1 MKRKNYIISLASALL
16 MGTMALS
23 LTACSS
29 EDNIANNT
37 QQPAQGEARTYT
49 VSIPAT
55 FSGDEAQTRAV
66 TFDNS
71 GTPPTA
77 TGSFETTENIY
88 VYNETKAALLSG
100 TLHPSDISADKKHC
114 QLAGTLTGT
123 IDASDK
129 LTLVYNMNSFITGD
143 PNACSFSYVSQ
154 EGSEAGIIDGGM
166 ATGVSA
172 TISSGTLTTA
182 DPVKFKMQQA
192 IFRLKFTDGTNPI
205 TVKSLLIK
213 STTGS
218 YIAYYSPFKEDNRY
232 SGDRIGV
239 SPASATSDYLYVA
252 VCINESGAPSELT
265 FTVTDNAGKV
275 YSATK
280 AAPTGGFKNGKYY
293 YSSDAIPLTFQ
304 MQLVAPTVTWTSVK
318 DGSVEPDMNNMYIVN
333 GPWVESISNYGPA
346 EIAISG
352 TSTGYRFYMAQE
364 STIKL
369 NGLTATYESNPF
381 ITTSSPLTLDIS
393 GANSITCKSSTWA
406 ISDSGSFL
414 RLSGSGTLTVTVDNG
429 DNYGLYAGNYC
440 DSYHFS
446 DVSTL
451 AAPGYT
457 VTRSARTDNAD
468 GTYTWTYT
476 VAPDLATPLTLEAT
490 ANGDIKVYPT
500 VTMSY
505 SVDGGTPVAISA
517 NTTIKTIN
525 VTAGQ
530 KVSFYSTNSSLVK
543 IEGGIRGCTSISPE
557 IPCYVY
563 GNVMSLIDD
572 SGTGFAN
579 DKTISAD
586 LALYGLFNNNGTTN
600 PNLINHPTKRIL
612 LPATTLANNCYENMF
627 FGCTGLTTAP
637 DLPAT
642 ELKSQCYK
650 SMFYGCTSLTT
661 APDLPAPT
669 LAYGCYDS
677 MFRDCT
683 SLNYVKCLATNV
695 SAQYCLDNWLNEVSA
710 TGTFVKASSGADWA
724 VAGSNGIPTAWT
736 VTSE

>member
-88 VYNETKAALLSG
+88 VYNETKGTLLSG

-129 LTLVYNMNSFITGD
+129 LTLVYNMNSFITGY
-143 PNACSFSYVSQ
+143 PNACSFAYVSQ

-213 STTGS
+213 SPGP
-218 YIAYYSPFKEDNRY
+218 YIAYYSPFKKDDRY

-318 DGSVEPDMNNMYIVN
+318 DGLVEPDINNMYTVN
-333 GPWVESISNYGPA
+333 GPWVESSSNYGPA

-352 TSTGYRFYMAQE
+352 TSTGYQFYMAQE

-369 NGLTATYESNPF
+369 NGLTATYESSSF

-393 GANSITCKSSTWA
+393 GANSITCKNAWA
-406 ISDSGSFL
+406 ISVSGSVL
-414 RLSGSGTLTVTVDNG
+414 RLSGSGTLTVTVNDA
-429 DNYGLYAGNYC
+429 DNYGLYAVNYC
-440 DSYHFS
+440 DFNQFS
-446 DVSTL
+446 DVSNL

-490 ANGDIKVYPT
+490 ASGRIQVSTK

-505 SVDGGTPVAISA
+505 SVDGGTRVYISDA
-517 NTTIKTIN
+517 TTIN

-543 IEGGIRGCTSISPE
+543 IEGVISNSTYIIPN

-579 DKTISAD
+579 DQTIAD
-586 LALYGLFNNNGTTN
+586 NALKGLFMNADQ
-600 PNLINHPTKRIL
+600 LKNHPTRCIL

-627 FGCTGLTTAP
+627 YGCTGLTVAP

-642 ELKSQCYK
+642 ELKTKCYK
-650 SMFYGCTSLTT
+650 HMFYGCTNLTT
-661 APDLPAPT
+661 APDLLAPT
-669 LAYGCYDS
+669 LAEGCYFS
-677 MFRDCT
+677 MFEGCT
-683 SLNYVKCLATNV
+683 SLNYVKCLATSV
-695 SAQYCLDNWLNEVSA
+695 SAEDCLYKWLKGVSA
-710 TGTFVKASSGADWA
+710 TGTFVKASGASWSEADGD
-724 VAGSNGIPTAWT
+724 GSNGYPSGWR

>member
-1 MKRKNYIISLASALL
+1 MKRKNYIISLALALL
-16 MGTMALS
+16 MGTMTMS

-29 EDNIANNT
+29 EDNIVNNT
-37 QQPAQGEARTYT
+37 QQPAQGEVRTYT

-88 VYNETKAALLSG
+88 VYNETKGTLLSG

-129 LTLVYNMNSFITGD
+129 LTLVYNMNSFNTEY
-143 PNACSFSYVSQ
+143 PNACSFTYVSQ

-213 STTGS
+213 PTTGS

-333 GPWVESISNYGPA
+333 GPWVESSSNYGPA

-381 ITTSSPLTLDIS
+381 ITTSSHLTLDIS
-393 GANSITCKSSTWA
+393 GANSITCKRSTWA
-406 ISDSGSFL
+406 ISVSSISSVL
-414 RLSGSGTLTVTVDNG
+414 SLSGNGTLTVTVDNAE
-429 DNYGLYAGNYC
+429 NYGLYAGNYYEP
-440 DSYHFS
+440 YHFS

-457 VTRSARTDNAD
+457 VTRSDMTNNGD

-476 VAPDLATPLTLEAT
+476 VAPALGYL
-490 ANGDIKVYPT
+490 Y
-500 VTMSY
+500 Y
-505 SVDGGTPVAISA
+505 SDGT
-517 NTTIKTIN
+517 
-525 VTAGQ
+525 
-530 KVSFYSTNSSLVK
+530 YSST
-543 IEGGIRGCTSISPE
+543 
-557 IPCYVY
+557 
-563 GNVMSLIDD
+563 LIDGKTPIGVIAYLD
-572 SGTGFAN
+572 QPGPDDDEITEKSQGAGHGLVLCLKNAATNVIWSTEKNLEFPGKETTSGDNGVKRTTDVSGYTYTSTLAA
-579 DKTISAD
+579 KTDAETKYP
-586 LALYGLFNNNGTTN
+586 ALYIAKN
-600 PNLINHPTKRIL
+600 
-612 LPATTLANNCYENMF
+612 YSE
-627 FGCTGLTTAP
+627 
-637 DLPAT
+637 
-642 ELKSQCYK
+642 
-650 SMFYGCTSLTT
+650 
-661 APDLPAPT
+661 LPAPSGT
-669 LAYGCYDS
+669 TGWFLPSAQQWVRMQIGVGGLNLSDVLEGYYTYYDS
-677 MFRDCT
+677 GETCFQHFNSALSKAGDGNFNPLQPYEWYWT
-683 SLNYVKCLATNV
+683 SSENDKSTAIELQLGEDDSRTDKGFYWTGDNKADPIDKVYSRVRTVLA
-695 SAQYCLDNWLNEVSA
+695 
-710 TGTFVKASSGADWA
+710 F
-724 VAGSNGIPTAWT
+724 
-736 VTSE
+736 

>member
-1 MKRKNYIISLASALL
+1 MKRKNYIFSLALALL
-16 MGTMALS
+16 MGTMTMS

-29 EDNIANNT
+29 EDNIVNNT
-37 QQPAQGEARTYT
+37 QQPAQGEVRTYT

-88 VYNETKAALLSG
+88 VYNETKGTLLSG

-129 LTLVYNMNSFITGD
+129 LTLVYNMNSFNTEY
-143 PNACSFSYVSQ
+143 PNACSFTYVSQ

-213 STTGS
+213 PTTGS

-333 GPWVESISNYGPA
+333 GPWGESSSNYGPA

-381 ITTSSPLTLDIS
+381 ITTSSHLTLDIS

-406 ISDSGSFL
+406 ISVSGSVL
-414 RLSGSGTLTVTVDNG
+414 WLSGSGTLTVTVDNAE
-429 DNYGLYAGNYC
+429 NYGLYAQNYYEP
-440 DSYHFS
+440 YHFS
-446 DVSTL
+446 NVSTL
-451 AAPGYT
+451 AAPGYI
-457 VTRSARTDNAD
+457 VTRSDMTNNGD

-476 VAPDLATPLTLEAT
+476 VAPALGYL
-490 ANGDIKVYPT
+490 Y
-500 VTMSY
+500 Y
-505 SVDGGTPVAISA
+505 SDGT
-517 NTTIKTIN
+517 
-525 VTAGQ
+525 
-530 KVSFYSTNSSLVK
+530 YSST
-543 IEGGIRGCTSISPE
+543 
-557 IPCYVY
+557 
-563 GNVMSLIDD
+563 LIDGKKPIGVIAYLD
-572 SGTGFAN
+572 QPGPDDDEITEKSQGAGHGLVLCLKNAATNVIWSTENNLEFPGKETTSGDNGVKRTTDVSGYTYTSTLAA
-579 DKTISAD
+579 KTDAETKYP
-586 LALYGLFNNNGTTN
+586 ALYIAKN
-600 PNLINHPTKRIL
+600 
-612 LPATTLANNCYENMF
+612 YSE
-627 FGCTGLTTAP
+627 
-637 DLPAT
+637 
-642 ELKSQCYK
+642 
-650 SMFYGCTSLTT
+650 
-661 APDLPAPT
+661 LPAPSGT
-669 LAYGCYDS
+669 TGWFLPSAQQWVRMQIGVGGLNLSDVLEGYYTYYDS
-677 MFRDCT
+677 GETCFQHFNSALSKAGDGNFNPLQPYEWYWT
-683 SLNYVKCLATNV
+683 SSENDKSTAIELQLGEDDSRTDKGFYWTGDDKADPIDKVYSRVRTVLA
-695 SAQYCLDNWLNEVSA
+695 
-710 TGTFVKASSGADWA
+710 F
-724 VAGSNGIPTAWT
+724 
-736 VTSE
+736 

>member
-1 MKRKNYIISLASALL
+1 MKRKNYIFSLALALL
-16 MGTMALS
+16 MGTMTMS

-29 EDNIANNT
+29 EDIVANNT
-37 QQPAQGEARTYT
+37 QQPAQGEVRTYT

-129 LTLVYNMNSFITGD
+129 LTLVYNMNSFNTGY
-143 PNACSFSYVSQ
+143 PNACSFTYVSQ

-213 STTGS
+213 PTTGS

-280 AAPTGGFKNGKYY
+280 AAPTGGFKNGQYY

-318 DGSVEPDMNNMYIVN
+318 DGSVEPDMNNMYTVN

-406 ISDSGSFL
+406 ISVSSISSVL
-414 RLSGSGTLTVTVDNG
+414 KLSGSGTLTVTVDNAE
-429 DNYGLYAGNYC
+429 NYGLYAGNYL
-440 DSYHFS
+440 DINHFS

-457 VTRSARTDNAD
+457 VTRSDMTDNGN

-476 VAPDLATPLTLEAT
+476 VAPALGYL
-490 ANGDIKVYPT
+490 Y
-500 VTMSY
+500 Y
-505 SVDGGTPVAISA
+505 SDGT
-517 NTTIKTIN
+517 
-525 VTAGQ
+525 
-530 KVSFYSTNSSLVK
+530 YSST
-543 IEGGIRGCTSISPE
+543 
-557 IPCYVY
+557 
-563 GNVMSLIDD
+563 LIDGKTPIGVIAYLD
-572 SGTGFAN
+572 QPGPDDDEITEKSQGAGHGLVLCLKNAATNVIWSTEKNLEFPGKETTSGDNGVKRTTDVSGYTYTSTLAA
-579 DKTISAD
+579 KTDAETKYP
-586 LALYGLFNNNGTTN
+586 ALYIAKN
-600 PNLINHPTKRIL
+600 
-612 LPATTLANNCYENMF
+612 YSE
-627 FGCTGLTTAP
+627 
-637 DLPAT
+637 
-642 ELKSQCYK
+642 
-650 SMFYGCTSLTT
+650 
-661 APDLPAPT
+661 LPAPSGT
-669 LAYGCYDS
+669 TGWFLPSAQQWVRMQIGVGGLNLSDVLEGYYTYYDS
-677 MFRDCT
+677 GETCFQHFNSALSKAGDGNFNPLQPYEWYWT
-683 SLNYVKCLATNV
+683 SSENDNSTAIELQLGEDDSRTDKGFYWTGDDKANPIDKVYSRVRTVLA
-695 SAQYCLDNWLNEVSA
+695 
-710 TGTFVKASSGADWA
+710 F
-724 VAGSNGIPTAWT
+724 
-736 VTSE
+736 

>member
-1 MKRKNYIISLASALL
+1 MKRKNYIFSLALALL
-16 MGTMALS
+16 MDTMALS

-29 EDNIANNT
+29 EDNIVNNT
-37 QQPAQGEARTYT
+37 QQPAQGEVRTYT

-129 LTLVYNMNSFITGD
+129 LTLVYNMNSFITGY
-143 PNACSFSYVSQ
+143 PNACSFTYVSQ

-213 STTGS
+213 PTTGS

-352 TSTGYRFYMAQE
+352 TCTGYRFYMAQE

-381 ITTSSPLTLDIS
+381 ITTSSSLTLDIS

-406 ISDSGSFL
+406 ISVSGSVL
-414 RLSGSGTLTVTVDNG
+414 RLSGSGTLTVTVDNA
-429 DNYGLYAGNYC
+429 DNYGLYAQNYYEP
-440 DSYHFS
+440 YHFS

-457 VTRSARTDNAD
+457 VTRSDMTNNGD

-476 VAPDLATPLTLEAT
+476 VAPALGYL
-490 ANGDIKVYPT
+490 Y
-500 VTMSY
+500 Y
-505 SVDGGTPVAISA
+505 SDGT
-517 NTTIKTIN
+517 
-525 VTAGQ
+525 
-530 KVSFYSTNSSLVK
+530 YSST
-543 IEGGIRGCTSISPE
+543 
-557 IPCYVY
+557 
-563 GNVMSLIDD
+563 LIDGKTPIGVIAYLD
-572 SGTGFAN
+572 QPGPDDDEITEKSQGAGHGLVLCLKNAATNVIWSTEKNLEFPGKETTSGDNGVKRTTDVSGYTYTSTLAA
-579 DKTISAD
+579 KTDAETKYP
-586 LALYGLFNNNGTTN
+586 ALYIAKN
-600 PNLINHPTKRIL
+600 
-612 LPATTLANNCYENMF
+612 YSE
-627 FGCTGLTTAP
+627 
-637 DLPAT
+637 
-642 ELKSQCYK
+642 
-650 SMFYGCTSLTT
+650 
-661 APDLPAPT
+661 LPAPSGT
-669 LAYGCYDS
+669 TGWFLPSAQQWVRMQIGVGGLNLSDVLEGYYTYYDS
-677 MFRDCT
+677 GETCFQHFNSALSKAGDGNFNPLQPYEWYWT
-683 SLNYVKCLATNV
+683 SSENDNSTAIELQLGEDDSRTDKGFYWTGDSKANPIDKVYSRVRTVLA
-695 SAQYCLDNWLNEVSA
+695 
-710 TGTFVKASSGADWA
+710 F
-724 VAGSNGIPTAWT
+724 
-736 VTSE
+736 

>member
-1 MKRKNYIISLASALL
+1 MKRKNYIFSLALALL

-29 EDNIANNT
+29 EDNIVNNT
-37 QQPAQGEARTYT
+37 QQPAQGEVRTYT

-129 LTLVYNMNSFITGD
+129 LTLVYNMNSFITGY
-143 PNACSFSYVSQ
+143 PNACSFTYVSQ

-213 STTGS
+213 PTTGS

-352 TSTGYRFYMAQE
+352 TCTGYRFYMAQE

-381 ITTSSPLTLDIS
+381 ITTSSSLTLDIS

-406 ISDSGSFL
+406 ISVSGSVL
-414 RLSGSGTLTVTVDNG
+414 RLSGSGTLTVTVDDA
-429 DNYGLYAGNYC
+429 DNYGLYAVNYFEP
-440 DSYHFS
+440 YHFS
-446 DVSTL
+446 NVSTL

-457 VTRSARTDNAD
+457 VTRSDMTNNGD

-476 VAPDLATPLTLEAT
+476 VAPALGYL
-490 ANGDIKVYPT
+490 Y
-500 VTMSY
+500 Y
-505 SVDGGTPVAISA
+505 SDGT
-517 NTTIKTIN
+517 
-525 VTAGQ
+525 
-530 KVSFYSTNSSLVK
+530 YSST
-543 IEGGIRGCTSISPE
+543 
-557 IPCYVY
+557 
-563 GNVMSLIDD
+563 LIDGKTPIGVIAYLD
-572 SGTGFAN
+572 QPGPDDDEITEKSQGAGHGLVLCLKNAATNVIWSTEKNLEFPGKETTSGDNGVKRTTDVSGYTYTSTLAA
-579 DKTISAD
+579 KTDAETKYP
-586 LALYGLFNNNGTTN
+586 ALYIAKN
-600 PNLINHPTKRIL
+600 
-612 LPATTLANNCYENMF
+612 YSE
-627 FGCTGLTTAP
+627 
-637 DLPAT
+637 
-642 ELKSQCYK
+642 
-650 SMFYGCTSLTT
+650 
-661 APDLPAPT
+661 LPAPPGT
-669 LAYGCYDS
+669 TGWFLPSAQQWVRMQIGVGGLNLSDVLEGYYTYYDS
-677 MFRDCT
+677 GETCFQHFNSALSKAGDGNFNPLQPYEWYWT
-683 SLNYVKCLATNV
+683 SSENDNSTAIELQLGEDDSRTDKGFYWTGDDKANPIDKVYSRVRTVLA
-695 SAQYCLDNWLNEVSA
+695 
-710 TGTFVKASSGADWA
+710 F
-724 VAGSNGIPTAWT
+724 
-736 VTSE
+736 

>member
-29 EDNIANNT
+29 EDNIANNI

-129 LTLVYNMNSFITGD
+129 LTLVYNMNSFITGY
-143 PNACSFSYVSQ
+143 PNACSFTYVSQ

-352 TSTGYRFYMAQE
+352 TSTGYQFYMAQE

-393 GANSITCKSSTWA
+393 GANSITCKSNTWA
-406 ISDSGSFL
+406 ISVSGSVL
-414 RLSGSGTLTVTVDNG
+414 RLSGSGTLTVTVNDA
-429 DNYGLYAGNYC
+429 DNYGLYAVNYYE
-440 DSYHFS
+440 SYHFS

-457 VTRSARTDNAD
+457 VTRSDRTDNGD

-476 VAPDLATPLTLEAT
+476 VAPALGYLYYSDGTYSSTLIDGKTPIGVIAYLDQPGPDDDEITEKSQGAGHGLVLCLKNAASGADAQWSTETSTLEFGEDA
-490 ANGDIKVYPT
+490 KV
-500 VTMSY
+500 
-505 SVDGGTPVAISA
+505 A
-517 NTTIKTIN
+517 
-525 VTAGQ
+525 
-530 KVSFYSTNSSLVK
+530 SL
-543 IEGGIRGCTSISPE
+543 
-557 IPCYVY
+557 
-563 GNVMSLIDD
+563 D
-572 SGTGFAN
+572 
-579 DKTISAD
+579 
-586 LALYGLFNNNGTTN
+586 ALKRTTN
-600 PNLINHPTKRIL
+600 VSGYTNTK
-612 LPATTLANNCYENMF
+612 TLAEKTEAATKYKAAYAAKNY
-627 FGCTGLTTAP
+627 TGLTAPAGTTGWFLPSAQQWVKMQTGLGELGESSITWESWFDTSHTAA
-637 DLPAT
+637 DKWEA
-642 ELKSQCYK
+642 
-650 SMFYGCTSLTT
+650 
-661 APDLPAPT
+661 A
-669 LAYGCYDS
+669 LAKAGDGNYDS
-677 MFRDCT
+677 MT
-683 SLNYVKCLATNV
+683 STYLFYWSSSEYSAYRAVYLGVDAT
-695 SAQYCLDNWLNEVSA
+695 A
-710 TGTFVKASSGADWA
+710 TGDLHGFCCDRYNKGNTDVKFRVRPVLAF
-724 VAGSNGIPTAWT
+724 
-736 VTSE
+736 

>member
-1 MKRKNYIISLASALL
+1 MKRKNYIFSLALALL
-16 MGTMALS
+16 MGTMTMS

-29 EDNIANNT
+29 EDIVANNT
-37 QQPAQGEARTYT
+37 QQPAQGEVRTYT

-88 VYNETKAALLSG
+88 VYNETKGTLLSG

-129 LTLVYNMNSFITGD
+129 LTLVYNMNSFNTGY
-143 PNACSFSYVSQ
+143 PNACSFTYVSQ

-213 STTGS
+213 PTTGS

-239 SPASATSDYLYVA
+239 SPASATSDYLYVD

-318 DGSVEPDMNNMYIVN
+318 DGSVEPDMNNMYTVN

-352 TSTGYRFYMAQE
+352 TSTGYRFSMAQE

-369 NGLTATYESNPF
+369 NGLTATYKSNPF

-406 ISDSGSFL
+406 ISVSGSVL
-414 RLSGSGTLTVTVDNG
+414 RLSGSGTLTVTVDNA
-429 DNYGLYAGNYC
+429 DNYGLYAVNYYEP
-440 DSYHFS
+440 YHFS

-457 VTRSARTDNAD
+457 VTRSDRTDNGD

-517 NTTIKTIN
+517 NTTIS

-530 KVSFYSTNSSLVK
+530 KVSFYSTNSALAKV
-543 IEGGIRGCTSISPE
+543 EGGISNSTYIIPK

-586 LALYGLFNNNGTTN
+586 NALKNLFHEPSGTC

-612 LPATTLANNCYENMF
+612 LPATTLANNCYDQMF
-627 FGCTGLTTAP
+627 YGCTGLTVAP

-642 ELKSQCYK
+642 ELKSLCYYY
-650 SMFYGCTSLTT
+650 MFHGCTSLTT

-669 LAYGCYDS
+669 LAERCYMC
-677 MFRDCT
+677 MFEGCT

-695 SAQYCLDNWLNEVSA
+695 SAMLCLYKWLKDVSA
-710 TGTFVKASSGADWA
+710 TETFVKASGASWS
-724 VAGSNGIPTAWT
+724 VADTNGSNGYPSGWT
-736 VTSE
+736 VQTE